1 MKLKLTS
8 WNATDIFINK
18 MPSEE
23 DKLIFQPLIELLQQ
37 TDPEPV
43 LTQWDALALSWF
55 TVCLFVCFNRLVLF
69 ASVLANLLH
78 SHLSPSHYRRAWVSV
93 RRTSSCSMGRCC
105 FVLIHSRGT
114 FETRR
119 DQLLSLGPLLSLSLV
134 CNFRERGNT
143 QNVTSRGV
151 LHSDE
156 MYCIL
161 GDSER

>member
-37 TDPEPV
+37 ADPEPV
-43 LTQWDALALSWF
+43 LAQWDALALSWF
-55 TVCLFVCFNRLVLF
+55 TVCLFVCFNWLVLF

-105 FVLIHSRGT
+105 FVLIHSRGILKPEETSCLVLDHCFLCLWYAT
-114 FETRR
+114 FVKGEIRKTWHPGEFYTVMRCT
-119 DQLLSLGPLLSLSLV
+119 V
-134 CNFRERGNT
+134 
-143 QNVTSRGV
+143 
-151 LHSDE
+151 
-156 MYCIL
+156 Y
-161 GDSER
+161 